1 MPCAVVFSFVL
12 SWSVSKRWTI
22 LTCQFAVLKCAV
34 VVNSPWFDHAMTR
47 IHDRIFVR
55 IRPHTAVVFGWDPWE
70 KQHSILGKVAPS
82 GSFKNFARGS
92 RLFSQIIRGART
104 MFNQRTM
111 LNNTELCFS
120 CSPVCFAQ
128 AWPNRVSLF
137 FRMIQMED
145 VPIDFYPRCLNRHLP
160 RTWKVFWSVCTFTVR
175 LWLVKSRRNANCDY
189 NTPRLNGTYCW
200 MMFVSFFVVLGG

>member
-55 IRPHTAVVFGWDPWE
+55 IRPHTAVVFGWDPWD
-70 KQHSILGKVAPS
+70 KQHSILGKVARS

-120 CSPVCFAQ
+120 CSPACFCTSMAKSCIIVFSDDSNGGCSHWFLS
-128 AWPNRVSLF
+128 ALFESPFAKDVESCLKRLYLYGASLTSEVKAVKTQG
-137 FRMIQMED
+137 QM
-145 VPIDFYPRCLNRHLP
+145 PLKRKL
-160 RTWKVFWSVCTFTVR
+160 
-175 LWLVKSRRNANCDY
+175 
-189 NTPRLNGTYCW
+189 
-200 MMFVSFFVVLGG
+200 